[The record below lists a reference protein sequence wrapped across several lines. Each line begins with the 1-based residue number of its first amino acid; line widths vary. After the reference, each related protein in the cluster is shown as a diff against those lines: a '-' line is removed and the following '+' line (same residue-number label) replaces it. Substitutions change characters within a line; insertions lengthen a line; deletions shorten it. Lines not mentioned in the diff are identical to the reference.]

1 MNANAASAANLTGV
15 WRGRYVYPHH
25 LGEVSFLA
33 TLIET
38 ATRLSGTVS
47 EPVGAAEGARMEATL
62 AGDRTGSIVSFVKT
76 YQDLARF
83 PDPVEYNGT
92 LSADGMEIRGTW
104 LIRGH
109 ALRGTFVMARPARSH
124 ASVSRKVTERA

>member
-1 MNANAASAANLTGV
+1 MNASGEPAANLTGV
-15 WRGRYVYPHH
+15 WRGRYVYPHR

-38 ATRLSGTVS
+38 ATRLTGTVS

-62 AGDRTGSIVSFVKT
+62 AGDRTGSIVSFVKS
-76 YQDLARF
+76 YENLARF

-92 LSADGMEIRGTW
+92 LSTDGMEIRGTW

-109 ALRGTFVMARPARSH
+109 SLRGTFVMARPARSSESI
-124 ASVSRKVTERA
+124 ARKVTERA